1 MAIYT
6 KEIGINGSSES
17 EEFFLNCFYRK
28 IQPVE
33 PKGLQKKKTQL
44 YNLACDI
51 VLSDKLK

>member
-17 EEFFLNCFYRK
+17 EEFFNCFYRK